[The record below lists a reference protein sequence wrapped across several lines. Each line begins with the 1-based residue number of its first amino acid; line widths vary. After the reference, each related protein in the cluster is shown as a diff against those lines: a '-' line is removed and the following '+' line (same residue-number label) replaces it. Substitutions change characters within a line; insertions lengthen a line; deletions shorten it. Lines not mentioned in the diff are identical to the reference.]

1 MAENNT
7 YEPEN
12 DTNLAADLTSSDV
25 YTPENDLDLQQGLT
39 STPTLQTQA
48 AQAIATGDTLNL
60 AGTTTLDTVSADATG
75 SGITDLFITTGLFT
89 LRKATANASGNAT
102 SISGSSTLDTVTADA
117 SAIGG
122 ASNLQDLN
130 LDTATSNAS
139 GTGGTGLKLE
149 RPPLP
154 VTEASASATGG
165 ETSFNVPGTGGEI
178 TVLIDGERIDTYTNI
193 EIQKR
198 LNEVDT
204 FSFQAFIED
213 SSDRALIQ
221 EGAEVKIIESY
232 QDLLFKGVLNEVEY
246 KSNFRAKCEGNGMVQ
261 KLLDRKTDRDTY
273 TNSAG
278 DDIVKA
284 EVQETVM
291 DYGAIESAPQV
302 SVRFDHDNLARAV
315 AGVANATAY
324 DWYIDQ
330 DFDDQFETD
339 YLNFVRDAGR
349 DMVQQTFAI
358 GEDAQMVDRNKD
370 EGFVANDITLL
381 GRGDGVNQLE
391 ANVFAASTK
400 YTDTTE
406 IITESETGSFTV
418 EDATQLGSVGDNL
431 LIRAGIEVMDV
442 DITDSSTL
450 SINSRAQP
458 DWESNDT
465 PQIRHYEGVRV
476 WTVENVTQGLGRF
489 APESRDTAED
499 GSSID
504 TFGVKEQRETDKTIV
519 DLSTLEKAADIDL
532 KNRFEDVFRV
542 QIEPTDPRVTRDLQL
557 GDAVDVEDLTAMDVD
572 DTFEVVGMDVKRNSA
587 EEGTT
592 LHLANRPRRLTER
605 LSEMESNT
613 DTLNAHMQGATN
625 FNSER
630 FEDNANQLYPLDTE
644 VYIPEDV
651 VKVNKMEI
659 NLSREKFRGYTKG
672 VSTNYGENS
681 TDNAGLLSFDNNTGN
696 SINGS
701 LNVPGIGT
709 KNVNKLRALAMIKI
723 IDIDGTNTADIRT
736 TVTNTTTGETIID
749 EETGYYDKS
758 STVFEGVISTD
769 DGNLTGDNISFEA
782 EITDDK
788 GNTIDAEIRIVL
800 VSESAHS
807 HDDQYGLFEP
817 ASEETLDVNVLVD
830 GERVETVENL
840 GVGDKVDQPID
851 ISNSLSDPIPGEYH
865 SIKLKPFDD
874 TAYTVKNLDFIEST
888 ASDLGDA
895 RAWNDDGSKLYVA
908 EPNNGAITSYEVA
921 VPYDVGAVLTQ
932 VHTEDVSSN
941 TPEPEMMEFAMNGD
955 YLFVM
960 DGDSEEVDRYSLST
974 PYDLSTASYDH
985 SSTSL
990 SFSALGEEFAVEK
1003 DGKKLYYLDSNN
1015 NEVDE
1020 YTFNTA
1026 YDLTSLQFESS
1037 DSVLAD
1043 QANSLEFAEDGSKY
1057 FILDTDENAVE
1068 EYELST
1074 PYDLST
1080 STYIDQKNLEQLPD
1094 FPPAQ
1099 FMRFVKEGTEL
1110 QINGSSDT
1118 YVYSTG
1124 GSKGR
1129 CRLSA
1134 NLVQK
1139 VFIESTL

>member
-12 DTNLAADLTSSDV
+12 DTSLTADLVSGDV
-25 YTPENDLDLQQGLT
+25 YTPENDLDLQQSLV
-39 STPTLQTQA
+39 STPTLLTQT
-48 AQAIATGDTLNL
+48 AQASGTGATLNL
-60 AGTTTLDTVSADATG
+60 AGTSVLDTVSADATG

-89 LRKATANASGNAT
+89 LRRATADSTGSTASISGSTTIDIQTAASASSTGGTSNLQDTGFDSLTATANASGA
-102 SISGSSTLDTVTADA
+102 A
-117 SAIGG
+117 
-122 ASNLQDLN
+122 NL
-130 LDTATSNAS
+130 S
-139 GTGGTGLKLE
+139 LE

-154 VTEASASATGG
+154 VTGASATATGG
-165 ETSFNVPGTGGEI
+165 ETQFAGVPGTGDEI
-178 TVLIDGERIDTYTNI
+178 SVIIDGERIDTYTNI
-193 EIQKR
+193 EAKKR

-284 EVQETVM
+284 EVPETIM
-291 DYGAIESAPQV
+291 NYGAIESAPQV

-330 DFDDQFETD
+330 DFDDQFDTD
-339 YLNFVRDAGR
+339 YLNFVQDAGR
-349 DMVQQTFAI
+349 DAVQQTFAI
-358 GEDAQMVDRNKD
+358 GEDAQMVERNKD

-391 ANVFAASTK
+391 ANVFAASTA
-400 YTDTTE
+400 YTDTTQ

-476 WTVENVTQGLGRF
+476 WTVENITQGLGRF
-489 APESRDTAED
+489 TPESRDTAED

-542 QIEPTDPRVTRDLQL
+542 KIDPTDPRVTRDLRL
-557 GDAVDVEDLTAMDVD
+557 GDPVDVEDLTAMDVD

-625 FNSER
+625 IDSQSFS
-630 FEDNANQLYPLDTE
+630 DNCDETHPLDNSIY
-644 VYIPEDV
+644 VPSDV
-651 VKVNKMEI
+651 VKVNKFQ
-659 NLSREKFRGYTKG
+659 LTFKRESFRGYVQNTDHSHEVSLDIPEHDHEFLVEVPDHTHSIPIAGETYELFIQNLPGSFTDYITSSSDGSSGEHSHTWPVATGNEGVELEGEISITSSVSSANGGGVFVNDTTEGGGSVQTTETTDNSGAPDYGIFEPSSEADVDVDIVVDGTTVDTVTG
-672 VSTNYGENS
+672 VS
-681 TDNAGLLSFDNNTGN
+681 
-696 SINGS
+696 
-701 LNVPGIGT
+701 
-709 KNVNKLRALAMIKI
+709 
-723 IDIDGTNTADIRT
+723 
-736 TVTNTTTGETIID
+736 
-749 EETGYYDKS
+749 
-758 STVFEGVISTD
+758 
-769 DGNLTGDNISFEA
+769 
-782 EITDDK
+782 
-788 GNTIDAEIRIVL
+788 
-800 VSESAHS
+800 
-807 HDDQYGLFEP
+807 
-817 ASEETLDVNVLVD
+817 
-830 GERVETVENL
+830 
-840 GVGDKVDQPID
+840 VGDELTDELALKQYLD
-851 ISNSLSDPIPGEYH
+851 DPI
-865 SIKLKPFDD
+865 
-874 TAYTVKNLDFIEST
+874 A
-888 ASDLGDA
+888 
-895 RAWNDDGSKLYVA
+895 
-908 EPNNGAITSYEVA
+908 
-921 VPYDVGAVLTQ
+921 
-932 VHTEDVSSN
+932 
-941 TPEPEMMEFAMNGD
+941 GD
-955 YLFVM
+955 YH
-960 DGDSEEVDRYSLST
+960 D
-974 PYDLSTASYDH
+974 
-985 SSTSL
+985 
-990 SFSALGEEFAVEK
+990 VE
-1003 DGKKLYYLDSNN
+1003 L
-1015 NEVDE
+1015 VP
-1020 YTFNTA
+1020 T
-1026 YDLTSLQFESS
+1026 
-1037 DSVLAD
+1037 
-1043 QANSLEFAEDGSKY
+1043 
-1057 FILDTDENAVE
+1057 
-1068 EYELST
+1068 
-1074 PYDLST
+1074 
-1080 STYIDQKNLEQLPD
+1080 
-1094 FPPAQ
+1094 
-1099 FMRFVKEGTEL
+1099 
-1110 QINGSSDT
+1110 
-1118 YVYSTG
+1118 
-1124 GSKGR
+1124 GR
-1129 CRLSA
+1129 CRLQADIFS
-1134 NLVQK
+1134 K